1 VLDEPTVG
9 LDLVSKERMR
19 AFLRQINADDGVTI
33 LLTTHDLPDVER
45 LCRRVVVIDRGRVIA
60 DDGLDA
66 LRRRSSGPRELVV
79 DLAEPAP
86 VLGTLP
92 EVLTSSTEADG
103 LRWRLRFEP
112 PPAPPRWSPRSCGMP
127 RCVTSPWSSRRSR
140 IWSARSTQ
148 RPRIATDRPA
158 SRS

>member
-1 VLDEPTVG
+1 
-9 LDLVSKERMR
+9 MR
-19 AFLRQINADDGVTI
+19 AFLRQINAADGVTI

-92 EVLTSSTEADG
+92 GVLTSSTEADG

-112 PPAPPRWSPRSCGMP
+112 PTSAAALVAQVMRHAEVRDVAMVEPSIEDMERTLYSATSDRDGSPG
-127 RCVTSPWSSRRSR
+127 
-140 IWSARSTQ
+140 
-148 RPRIATDRPA
+148 
-158 SRS
+158 